1 MLLLFV
7 FISFFRF
14 LTKLSI
20 FIYRQVILCLVVQ
33 EDIRVDQEDVGVE
46 EITIQVG
53 VVEITIQAEVAER
66 TIQVGVAERT
76 IQAEE
81 KHTIVVSLQ
90 VHDVVREGHHNA
102 VDIHQHQKGRELM
115 TLTVVKCG
123 TDVSGKSNIY
133 VLCFFNMFSF

>member
-7 FISFFRF
+7 FIFFRF

-20 FIYRQVILCLVVQ
+20 FIYKQVILCLVVQ
-33 EDIRVDQEDVGVE
+33 EDIRVDQEEVGVE
-46 EITIQVG
+46 
-53 VVEITIQAEVAER
+53 EITIQAEVAER
-66 TIQVGVAERT
+66 TIQAED
-76 IQAEE
+76 

-102 VDIHQHQKGRELM
+102 VDVHQHQKGRELM

-133 VLCFFNMFSF
+133 VLCFFNLFSF

>member
-1 MLLLFV
+1 M
-7 FISFFRF
+7 
-14 LTKLSI
+14 
-20 FIYRQVILCLVVQ
+20 
-33 EDIRVDQEDVGVE
+33 DQEEVGVE

-53 VVEITIQAEVAER
+53 VAEITIKAKVAKITIQVRVTEITIQAEV
-66 TIQVGVAERT
+66 VERT
-76 IQAEE
+76 IQAED

-102 VDIHQHQKGRELM
+102 VDVHQHQKGRELM

-133 VLCFFNMFSF
+133 VLCFFNLFSF